1 MPYLSEL
8 FSTPVLTNIM
18 FMCFVAAAACMAV
31 NYHRQIDRLQ
41 KQNERLIAGVQQIL
55 TIAETMSGQKQ
66 GSE

>member
-1 MPYLSEL
+1 MSYLSAL
-8 FSTPVLTNIM
+8 FSDPVLTNIM
-18 FMCFVAAAACMAV
+18 LGCFVAAAACMGI

-55 TIAETMSGQKQ
+55 AIAETMSGQKQ

>member
-1 MPYLSEL
+1 MAYLSAI

-41 KQNERLIAGVQQIL
+41 KQNERLISGVQQIL
-55 TIAETMSGQKQ
+55 AIAETMSGQKQ
-66 GSE
+66 GAE